1 LRPGGIVA
9 FQEIDMS
16 QLSTVPA
23 SDLFDRV
30 GGGIRS
36 AFNAGG
42 AELNMGGKLLATF
55 LRAGFPRPTMIAATR
70 VESGPESPAYDYIAR
85 VLRSLMPLVERGNI
99 ATEVEIGIDT
109 LVDRLRQDAV
119 TKESVIFLPRLV
131 GAWSRFPVSAAA
143 ASAAL

>member
-30 GGGIRS
+30 GGWIRS

-99 ATEVEIGIDT
+99 ATEVDT
-109 LVDRLRQDAV
+109 IHERRHRPVIWPSRGVGHGAGSALSARARRLHPDRVQ
-119 TKESVIFLPRLV
+119 
-131 GAWSRFPVSAAA
+131 FP
-143 ASAAL
+143 